1 MGHVYVRTTQSVYKN
16 ASQKLLK
23 IEDKI
28 MAGNAQRQMQD
39 EMERFEA
46 EISRTSKPMIPSNLK
61 STSETFQPPQHYP
74 KFFSKPS
81 SVPSSTFFLPTQLQ
95 RAGVKP
101 ANPSAGFSSSS
112 SQSNADQTTIV
123 GAAVISNKPV
133 LYLPEKDAKAVAPTN
148 KTPTPV
154 KKQKVEVKPPVKP
167 APSMQ
172 STSAPSVLKAPSST
186 VGSATVKQGE
196 EPKVVKYKKPKK
208 FVRAAGGVVWQ
219 DDSLLDWDPSDFR
232 IFCGDLGNDVTDEVL
247 ARVFGK
253 FPSFQRAKVIRDKR
267 SNKSKGFGFVSFKDP
282 QDFTRAMKELNGKY
296 VGSRPIKLRKSN
308 WKNRNIEDVK
318 KRQKE
323 KDALMGKQKRG
334 HFRNLFFL
342 LLSVSLDL

>member
-1 MGHVYVRTTQSVYKN
+1 
-16 ASQKLLK
+16 
-23 IEDKI
+23 

-46 EISRTSKPMIPSNLK
+46 EISRTSKPMIPSTLN
-61 STSETFQPPQHYP
+61 QPPQHYP
-74 KFFSKPS
+74 KFFAKPTS
-81 SVPSSTFFLPTQLQ
+81 VTHSAAVPSSTFFLPTQLQ
-95 RAGVKP
+95 RAGVRP
-101 ANPSAGFSSSS
+101 NNPSSGFPSSS
-112 SQSNADQTTIV
+112 SQSNNDQVSV
-123 GAAVISNKPV
+123 GAAAVISNKPV
-133 LYLPEKDAKAVAPTN
+133 LYLPEKESKPVLSTIKA
-148 KTPTPV
+148 PV
-154 KKQKVEVKPPVKP
+154 PIKKQKIETKPLIKPPTSVP
-167 APSMQ
+167 
-172 STSAPSVLKAPSST
+172 STSTCAPSVLKAPSST

-208 FVRAAGGVVWQ
+208 FIRAAGGVVWQ
-219 DDSLLDWDPSDFR
+219 DDSLLDWDPNDFR

-253 FPSFQRAKVIRDKR
+253 FPSFQRAKVVRDKR
-267 SNKSKGFGFVSFKDP
+267 SNKTKGFGFVSFKDP

-323 KDALMGKQKRG
+323 KDALLGKRK
-334 HFRNLFFL
+334 
-342 LLSVSLDL
+342 